1 MTFQKEIRE
10 QMQAKK
16 ISTAALAAELK
27 ISRSSLSRKLN
38 NRSEFTVA
46 EAKALAKALRIPFL
60 KLMESAEAALA
71 DSHERSE
78 QWQNKTSFSHKK

>member
-71 DSHERSE
+71 DPHERPE
-78 QWQNKTSFSHKK
+78 Q